1 MENVYDLPMKKDESN
16 DIIVES
22 LNLQSHNK
30 DDFNELVR
38 LSYGCKDPQKS
49 HYSNE
54 VQIDMKSV
62 AQVRQASSK

>member
-1 MENVYDLPMKKDESN
+1 MENIYDLPMKKDDSN

-22 LNLQSHNK
+22 LNLQSQNK

-38 LSYGCKDPQKS
+38 LTYGCKDAQKS
-49 HYSNE
+49 QYSNE
-54 VQIDMKSV
+54 VQIDMRSV